1 MKVALYYPWI
11 YLTSGAERI
20 LLELSGRSR
29 HEWTLFTNH
38 YAPDSTF
45 PGLRSRRIVE
55 LDRISVKRSIGAT
68 FWNAFRIARQRLPLA
83 GYDAL
88 VIVCEGLG
96 DFAVFRNQ
104 LQPILNICLT
114 PLRIAFDPVY
124 LDRYE
129 RSHNFLHRFLV
140 RSGASAFGLVMRN
153 AWKRYDRV
161 FCISQEC
168 LSRVRA
174 GRLGKA
180 SNQEVLHAGIGFAPS
195 APSERFER
203 FFLVAGRIMW
213 TKNIE
218 LAIGA
223 FHAFVRSSGQFAD
236 FQLVIAGIVDEKSRP
251 YLAKLE
257 GLADCDPRIQFRIF
271 PSDEELAKLY
281 GECYGVLFTP
291 FNVDCGIVPIE
302 AMAFGKP
309 VIAVNRGGPR
319 ETIVQGV
326 TGFLED
332 PEEEAF
338 ALRMGQLA
346 NDPDLARRMGR
357 AGHLHSQRFSWG
369 AFIAR
374 IDREIDILATGQP
387 VEPQPSETTMA
398 CGSAEVRS

>member
-1 MKVALYYPWI
+1 LKVALYYPWI

-55 LDRISVKRSIGAT
+55 LDRISVKRTIGAT
-68 FWNAFRIARQRLPLA
+68 FWSAFRIARQRLPLA

-88 VIVCEGLG
+88 VIVCEGVG

-104 LQPILNICLT
+104 SQPILNICLT

-124 LDRYE
+124 LARYE
-129 RSHNFLHRFLV
+129 RSHSFLHRFLV
-140 RSGASAFGLVMRN
+140 RSGALAFGMAMRK
-153 AWKRYDRV
+153 AWKHYDRV

-168 LSRVRA
+168 LSRVKA

-180 SNQEVLHAGIGFAPS
+180 DNQEVLHVGIGFAPDT
-195 APSERFER
+195 PSDRFER

-218 LAIGA
+218 LGIGA
-223 FHAFVRSSGQFAD
+223 FRQFVGENRGSMD
-236 FQLVIAGIVDEKSRP
+236 FKLVIAGIVDEKSRP
-251 YLAKLE
+251 YLAKLQ
-257 GLADCDPRIQFRIF
+257 GLAEGDPRIQFRIF

-281 GECYGVLFTP
+281 SECYGVLFTP
-291 FNVDCGIVPIE
+291 FNEDWGIVPIE

-319 ETIVQGV
+319 ETIVHDV
-326 TGFLED
+326 TGFLEE
-332 PEEEAF
+332 PEEQAF
-338 ALRMGQLA
+338 ALRMQQLA
-346 NDPDLARRMGR
+346 SDPDLARRMGR
-357 AGHLHSQRFSWG
+357 AGHFHSQRFSWD
-369 AFIAR
+369 AFVAR
-374 IDREIDILATGQP
+374 IDWEIEASANGQP
-387 VEPQPSETTMA
+387 VEAQRSETPMA